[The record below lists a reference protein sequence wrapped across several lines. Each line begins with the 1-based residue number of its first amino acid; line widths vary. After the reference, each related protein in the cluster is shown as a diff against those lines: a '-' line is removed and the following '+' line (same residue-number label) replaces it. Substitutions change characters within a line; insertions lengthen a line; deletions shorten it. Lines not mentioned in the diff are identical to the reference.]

1 MSKRKQSQTPNAKT
15 WLLLAGVFVIAVA
28 VTLLIGLR
36 GNSDEADPTD
46 LGSIAEN
53 DPNLPANADPAPPF
67 ALPTLDGSI
76 FDLAEHIATDG
87 RPVVLNLWA
96 SWCPPCR
103 AEMPDIDAVASEH
116 ADVLFIGVA
125 VNDDAAS
132 ARAFAEEIGIT
143 YTIAF
148 DDGTV
153 DDAYQVIA
161 LPATFFIKSDGTI
174 AKNHFGVVTVE
185 SLNDDIAALFGG

>member
-1 MSKRKQSQTPNAKT
+1 M
-15 WLLLAGVFVIAVA
+15 A
-28 VTLLIGLR
+28 VTLFFGLR
-36 GNSDEADPTD
+36 GGADEIDPTD

-53 DPNLPANADPAPPF
+53 DPNLPGNAEPAPTF
-67 ALPTLDGSI
+67 ALPTLDGST
-76 FDLAEHIATDG
+76 FDLDEHIAADG

-103 AEMPDIDAVASEH
+103 AEMPDIDKVATEQS
-116 ADVLFIGVA
+116 DVLFVGVA
-125 VNDDAAS
+125 VNDETDK
-132 ARAFAEEIGIT
+132 ARDFAEEIGIS

-161 LPATFFIKSDGTI
+161 LPATFFITGDGTI
-174 AKNHFGVVTVE
+174 AKSHFGIVTVE
-185 SLNDDIAALFGG
+185 SLNEDIAALFDM